1 MLTLYDYHLSA
12 DVFNMSREENQGFCG
27 RGPCLGNGVLNI
39 STCYMGMFSPSSFV
53 KQEHDGTRLSASLS
67 VSLGVWGFISSP
79 HFFQADEKFRTD
91 VHGMQPS
98 PDKHEFIMSF
108 DPVRTIH
115 DTSCCHSFDF
125 LVNERSVCS
134 QRSIAAELLHA

>member
-39 STCYMGMFSPSSFV
+39 STCYMGMFSPFV
-53 KQEHDGTRLSASLS
+53 KQERDDPRLSASF
-67 VSLGVWGFISSP
+67 VLGVWGFISSP

-108 DPVRTIH
+108 DPVRTID
-115 DTSCCHSFDF
+115 DTSCCHSLDF
-125 LVNERSVCS
+125 LVDQRPVCS